1 MKRKTIISTILLA
14 LSSANAFSNIAKTNS
29 LQSTRLSQLPKYNG
43 RRSAFDFSKSTST
56 ELKVSATPVG
66 AVAGILTGGLFAGG
80 LHAIAGKLK
89 KGKFEASRRPLL
101 SYTRTELPRRSSTRF
116 WNIFSHFSHL
126 RFPSFCIRFLYIFQL
141 FLLFFGGPYF

>member
-1 MKRKTIISTILLA
+1 MKRKTIISIIFVA
-14 LSSANAFSNIAKTNS
+14 LSSANAFSNIAKINS

-43 RRSAFDFSKSTST
+43 RRSGFDFSKSTST
-56 ELKVSATPVG
+56 ELKVSAAPVG

-101 SYTRTELPRRSSTRF
+101 SYTWTDFHVEVQRDF
-116 WNIFSHFSHL
+116 GIYYFSHFSHL
-126 RFPSFCIRFLYIFQL
+126 LKL
-141 FLLFFGGPYF
+141 FRS